1 MVKYLAL
8 LYLRKYSQAATWY
21 TLFRSLCQ
29 AASEPTKVYAWRDFL
44 IRHLPVRAYLLRAK
58 VHDVR

>member
-8 LYLRKYSQAATWY
+8 LYLRKYSQAGTWY

-29 AASEPTKVYAWRDFL
+29 AV
-44 IRHLPVRAYLLRAK
+44 
-58 VHDVR
+58 